1 MRLLRP
7 PRVRSALFVLFLTG
21 AGAVPLAAQAIG
33 QGFELERQG
42 RLSDAAT
49 VYLTTLR
56 GEPANLAA
64 LLGLERVLPGLGRLA
79 ELLPLVRR
87 AEVVDTASML
97 LRAVELRVY
106 AGLDQT
112 DSVRAAAERWIARA
126 PGDESPWREW
136 AVALE
141 DQRQFDDARVVLQRG
156 RRALGRATAL
166 AFELADLAQRTGDWE
181 AAATEWGTLVV
192 SNPAQAANAVAQ
204 LADAPEDQ
212 HDKMIRAL
220 TGPAAPAA
228 TRRLGAE
235 LVLGW
240 GDPMRAWTLFA
251 PTVAAPSQDA
261 VLALRRFADRATTVP
276 GPEAKRVRGLALSR
290 FADFVPGA
298 LAVQARAT
306 AARALLDAGDRVGAR
321 AALEQVAADPAAA
334 ADAQA
339 LAKATLVEILIGD
352 GLLDSAAATLAA
364 TGDRLSGEDRQA
376 LRYALVRARL
386 ARGELDRAEQLLASD
401 SSVDAL
407 ALKGWV
413 ALYRG
418 DLKRAGDLFR
428 EAGPYAGERRGAT
441 ERAAMLALLQQ
452 IGAAQNRDLGAAL
465 LLLARGD
472 SAAAVG
478 ALRRAAGGLPAG
490 SGRVDVLLV
499 AGQIAMA
506 LGGTHDTT
514 AAELFAEIVSGS
526 AGGAGGAGG
535 DRGDRGDRGAAPPAA
550 ELAWARLLLRRGKAE
565 DAVAHLEHLI
575 LTYPGS
581 AVVPEARRELER
593 AKGAIPRS

>member
-1 MRLLRP
+1 
-7 PRVRSALFVLFLTG
+7 
-21 AGAVPLAAQAIG
+21 
-33 QGFELERQG
+33 
-42 RLSDAAT
+42 
-49 VYLTTLR
+49 
-56 GEPANLAA
+56 
-64 LLGLERVLPGLGRLA
+64 
-79 ELLPLVRR
+79 
-87 AEVVDTASML
+87 
-97 LRAVELRVY
+97 
-106 AGLDQT
+106 
-112 DSVRAAAERWIARA
+112 
-126 PGDESPWREW
+126 
-136 AVALE
+136 
-141 DQRQFDDARVVLQRG
+141 
-156 RRALGRATAL
+156 
-166 AFELADLAQRTGDWE
+166 
-181 AAATEWGTLVV
+181 
-192 SNPAQAANAVAQ
+192 
-204 LADAPEDQ
+204 
-212 HDKMIRAL
+212 MIRAL
-220 TGPAAPAA
+220 TGPAALAA

-235 LVLGW
+235 LLLGW

-251 PTVAAPSQDA
+251 PTVATPSQDA

-276 GPEAKRVRGLALSR
+276 GPEAKRVRGLALNR

-514 AAELFAEIVSGS
+514 AVELFAEIVSGS
-526 AGGAGGAGG
+526 PG
-535 DRGDRGDRGAAPPAA
+535 GDRGAAPPAA